1 MVISMKKK
9 LMRST
14 LGLLVLSVV
23 ILTTLFILIINHQY
37 IENVKRNLA
46 QNNEL
51 VINLIK
57 SDNLQNKEN
66 FFKNNLHNLDM
77 RVTYIN
83 KQGNVIFDSVADTET
98 MNNHNDRPEIKDA
111 RVDGVGYSDRFSNS
125 VHRNMIYVATSFND
139 GFILRSSMPVELIYS
154 FENKYIRY
162 YLLTLILVLI
172 FAALVSSRLS
182 QVIVRPINELQK
194 ITSTVAK
201 GVLNKRV
208 EILSTDE
215 IGDLGRAFNNMADKL
230 EYSLKEVTDKQNRL
244 EAILKSM
251 DSGVIAI
258 DKNSKVIMINPYA
271 EEIFGLNRNIIG
283 QNLMDMIRDFELE
296 NIFKH
301 TSFDYNE
308 IKLLWPKERDLRIKT
323 ADIINSGELIGK
335 VAVVQDITD
344 IKRLENMRS
353 QFLANVSHELKTP
366 LTSIRGFAETLRY
379 VQDAE
384 KREKFLDIINDEAER
399 LTRLINDILILS
411 SLEQHKFEKNEIIN
425 VNDTIDD
432 VYNLMK
438 NTAES
443 KNITLFVIGNT
454 VPPIIGDKDKFK
466 QMLINLVDNAIKY
479 SGNNSKIFIG
489 TNTNKNKCVLWVE
502 DTGVGI
508 TKEHLS
514 RIFERFYRVDKARS
528 RAEGGTGL
536 GLAIVKH
543 IVLSLNGTI
552 NVESEP
558 LKGTKFIIEIPFEG

>member
-1 MVISMKKK
+1 MK
-9 LMRST
+9 ST
-14 LGLLVLSVV
+14 LGVLVLSVV
-23 ILTTLFILIINHQY
+23 ILTTLFILIINYQY
-37 IENVKRNLA
+37 RENIKRGLA

-57 SDNLQNKEN
+57 TDNLKNKES
-66 FFKNNLHNLDM
+66 FFINNLHNLDT

-83 KQGNVIFDSVADTET
+83 KYGNVIFDSEADTET

-111 RVDGVGYSDRFSNS
+111 RVKGIGYSERFSNS
-125 VHRNMIYVATSFND
+125 VHRKMIYVATSFND
-139 GFILRSSMPVELIYS
+139 GFIIRSSMPLDLIYG

-162 YLLTLILVLI
+162 YMITLVIVLI

-182 QVIVRPINELQK
+182 QAIVKPIKDLQN
-194 ITSTVAK
+194 ITSNVAK
-201 GVLNKRV
+201 GELHKRV
-208 EILSTDE
+208 TFLSKDE
-215 IGDLGRAFNNMADKL
+215 IGDLGRAFNDMADEL
-230 EYSLKEVTDKQNRL
+230 EYSIKEVTNRQNRL

-271 EEIFGLNRNIIG
+271 EEIFGLSRNIIG

-301 TSFDYNE
+301 SSFDYNE
-308 IKLLWPKERDLRIKT
+308 IKLLWPRERDLRIKT

-353 QFLANVSHELKTP
+353 QFVANVSHELKTP

-399 LTRLINDILILS
+399 LTRLINDILTLS
-411 SLEQHKFEKNEIIN
+411 SLEQHRFEKNEIIN

-443 KNITLFVIGNT
+443 KDITLSIVGKT
-454 VPPIIGDKDKFK
+454 VPPVIGDSDKFK

-479 SGNNSKIFIG
+479 SGNNSKVFIG
-489 TNTNKNKCVLWVE
+489 ADSNKNKCILWVE
-502 DTGVGI
+502 DTGVGMS
-508 TKEHLS
+508 KEHLN

-552 NVESEP
+552 DVKSEP
-558 LKGTKFIIEIPFEG
+558 LKGTKFIIEIPITSRID

>member
-1 MVISMKKK
+1 MK
-9 LMRST
+9 ST
-14 LGLLVLSVV
+14 LGVLVLSVV
-23 ILTTLFILIINHQY
+23 ILTTLFILIINYQY
-37 IENVKRNLA
+37 RENIKRGLA

-57 SDNLQNKEN
+57 TDNLKNKES
-66 FFKNNLHNLDM
+66 FFINNLHNLDT

-83 KQGNVIFDSVADTET
+83 KSGNVIFDSEADTET

-111 RVDGVGYSDRFSNS
+111 RVKGIGYSERFSNS
-125 VHRNMIYVATSFND
+125 VHRKMIYVATSFND
-139 GFILRSSMPVELIYS
+139 GFIIRSSMPLDLIYG

-162 YLLTLILVLI
+162 YMITLVIVLI

-182 QVIVRPINELQK
+182 QAIVRPIKDLQN
-194 ITSTVAK
+194 ITSNVAK
-201 GVLNKRV
+201 GELHKRV
-208 EILSTDE
+208 TFLSKDE
-215 IGDLGRAFNNMADKL
+215 IGDLGRAFNDMADEL
-230 EYSLKEVTDKQNRL
+230 EYSIKEVTNRQNRL

-271 EEIFGLNRNIIG
+271 EEIFGLSRNIIG

-301 TSFDYNE
+301 SSFDYNE
-308 IKLLWPKERDLRIKT
+308 IKLLWPRERDLRIKT

-353 QFLANVSHELKTP
+353 QFVANVSHELKTP

-399 LTRLINDILILS
+399 LTRLINDILTLS

-443 KNITLFVIGNT
+443 KDITLSIVGKT
-454 VPPIIGDKDKFK
+454 VPPVIGDSDKFK

-479 SGNNSKIFIG
+479 SGNNSKVFIG
-489 TNTNKNKCVLWVE
+489 ADSNKNKCILWVE
-502 DTGVGI
+502 DTGVGMS
-508 TKEHLS
+508 KEHLN

-552 NVESEP
+552 DVKSEP
-558 LKGTKFIIEIPFEG
+558 LKGTKFIIEIPIKSRID

>member
-1 MVISMKKK
+1 MKKK
-9 LMRST
+9 LMKST
-14 LGLLVLSVV
+14 LGILVLSVI

-37 IENVKRNLA
+37 IENVKRNLSE
-46 QNNEL
+46 NNEL

-57 SDNLQNKEN
+57 TDNLNDKES

-98 MNNHNDRPEIKDA
+98 MNNHNDRPEVKDA
-111 RVDGVGYSDRFSNS
+111 RANGIGFSDRYSIS
-125 VHRNMIYVATSFND
+125 VHRKMIYVATSFND
-139 GFILRSSMPVELIYS
+139 GFIIRSSMPVELIYS
-154 FENKYIRY
+154 FENKYIRF
-162 YLLTLILVLI
+162 YLITLVLVLI

-182 QVIVRPINELQK
+182 QAIVRPIKDLQN
-194 ITSTVAK
+194 ITSNVAT
-201 GVLNKRV
+201 GELSNRV
-208 EILSTDE
+208 TNLSKDE

-230 EYSLKEVTDKQNRL
+230 EYSIKEVTDKQNRL

-271 EEIFGLNRNIIG
+271 EEIFGLNKNIIG

-296 NIFKH
+296 NIFRH
-301 TSFDYNE
+301 TSYDYNE
-308 IKLLWPKERDLRIKT
+308 IKLLWPRERDLRIKT

-353 QFLANVSHELKTP
+353 QFVANVSHELKTP
-366 LTSIRGFAETLRY
+366 LTSIRGFAETLRF

-411 SLEQHKFEKNEIIN
+411 SIEQHKFEKNEIIN

-432 VYNLMK
+432 VFNLMK
-438 NTAES
+438 NTAEN
-443 KNITLFVIGNT
+443 KNITLSVVGKT
-454 VPPIIGDKDKFK
+454 VPTIMGDSDKFK

-479 SGNNSKIFIG
+479 SGNNSKVFIG
-489 TNTNKNKCVLWVE
+489 TDSNKNKCILWVE
-502 DTGVGI
+502 DTGVGMS
-508 TKEHLS
+508 KEHLS

-543 IVLSLNGTI
+543 IVLTLNGTI
-552 NVESEP
+552 NVESEL
-558 LKGTKFIIEIPFEG
+558 LKGTKFIIEIPLKSRID